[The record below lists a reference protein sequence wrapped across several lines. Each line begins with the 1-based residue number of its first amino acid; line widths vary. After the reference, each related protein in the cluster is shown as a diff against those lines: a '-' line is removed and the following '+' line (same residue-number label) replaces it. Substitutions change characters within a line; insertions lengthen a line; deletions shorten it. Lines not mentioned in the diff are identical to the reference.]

1 MNEEQEIK
9 ISDPTNQGGGVFF
22 SPMFMAFSSPLF
34 LTLCIL
40 VSTVAGVSLISGSI
54 NVIYVL
60 ITIGAWMTYASALK
74 GELNRSGLAM
84 ISGTTKA
91 VKIIFIVVGAILIV
105 CSIMIAAFSGS
116 VIQEILKDGEIKSF
130 ADLFK
135 SDAGNYLKI
144 NGVKASAL
152 HEVAAELDAALKES
166 GVPFGALL
174 EAFLFGIS
182 IGLFIGGALMMVMA
196 FTFYRTLHK
205 FHKSVC
211 LNAKYGTSEIKSA
224 KAARVWLLVLG
235 ILSAIGALS
244 TPISVALLPQLA
256 NVGVYIVGYVFIS
269 RHFS

>member
-91 VKIIFIVVGAILIV
+91 VKIIFIVAGAILIV
-105 CSIMIAAFSGS
+105 CSIMIAALSGS
-116 VIQEILKDGEIKSF
+116 AIQEMLKDGEIKSF

-135 SDAGNYLKI
+135 SGTGNYLDVSI
-144 NGVKASAL
+144 KASGL
-152 HEVAAELDAALKES
+152 DTFIAELDAALKES
-166 GVPFGALL
+166 GVPIGALL

-182 IGLFIGGALMMVMA
+182 IGLFVGGALMLVMA

-224 KAARVWLLVLG
+224 KAAKVWLLVLG
-235 ILSAIGALS
+235 ILGAIGALS
-244 TPISVALLPQLA
+244 TPISVALLPHLA
-256 NVGVYIVGYVFIS
+256 NAGVYIVGYVFIS